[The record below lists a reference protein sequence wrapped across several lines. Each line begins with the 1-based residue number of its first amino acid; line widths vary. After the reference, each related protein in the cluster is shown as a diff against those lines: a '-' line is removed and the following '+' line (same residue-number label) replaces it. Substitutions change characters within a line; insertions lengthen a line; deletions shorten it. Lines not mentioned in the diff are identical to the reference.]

1 MSDNGNGNSHEEFRF
16 EQEVEKLLRQEP
28 FVPFQVILTS
38 GDRFDVTSPFSLAF
52 RGNAVV
58 VFPPV
63 QAHIFFRK
71 NQLVGTEVTQPAA

>member
-1 MSDNGNGNSHEEFRF
+1 MTDNGNGEAQDEFRF

-28 FVPFQVILTS
+28 FMPFQVILTS

-58 VFPPV
+58 VFPPR

-71 NQLVGTEVTQPAA
+71 NQLVGVEGKELAE